1 MPNMHLRKIRDFFTN
16 TGLQFRMT
24 VIVTLAV
31 LAVSTV
37 ILFITASLVKEKY
50 ETLLDERI
58 SDDLAAITGVMEQR
72 MLRVEGMTRTMAG
85 LIALVVCM
93 QLFAFAMI
101 ILTGTLRT
109 IQPIGSILKGLGDDR
124 GTVESLGES
133 TEGLKSFLL
142 SQGLEKE
149 KAVRYV
155 LCAEELL
162 KNIIQHGH
170 ARYVDIRATRSAITI
185 HDDGKPFNP
194 IEYRAED
201 EGIGLKIVHGFGLNM
216 KYDFRFNQ
224 NMITVPVE

>member
-1 MPNMHLRKIRDFFTN
+1 
-16 TGLQFRMT
+16 MT

-37 ILFITASLVKEKY
+37 
-50 ETLLDERI
+50 
-58 SDDLAAITGVMEQR
+58 
-72 MLRVEGMTRTMAG
+72 
-85 LIALVVCM
+85 
-93 QLFAFAMI
+93 

-185 HDDGKPFNP
+185 HDDGKPFN
-194 IEYRAED
+194 
-201 EGIGLKIVHGFGLNM
+201 
-216 KYDFRFNQ
+216 Q